1 MVQGTYHREIIA
13 ITWVPGR
20 NHHILKVRPH
30 VYKSFKVQVAWINF
44 IIRFA
49 SISFEVVPLA
59 GTRE

>member
-13 ITWVPGR
+13 ITWVPW

-30 VYKSFKVQVAWINF
+30 VYKSFKFQVASINC

-49 SISFEVVPLA
+49 SISLEVPL
-59 GTRE
+59 TDWY